1 MRGHGLVLEDFERL
15 VTELAHPIR
24 VVLHVADVIDGLR
37 RDAEA
42 GVEFVALGESEVAS
56 VIDLDVGDVVVWGSD
71 HDVKCWRVS
80 VHLCG
85 SSQCLLSHP
94 VVAAFFEFEGK
105 LFAACFDD
113 AAVLEDVDDVRLDI
127 V

>member
-42 GVEFVALGESEVAS
+42 
-56 VIDLDVGDVVVWGSD
+56 
-71 HDVKCWRVS
+71 
-80 VHLCG
+80 
-85 SSQCLLSHP
+85 
-94 VVAAFFEFEGK
+94 
-105 LFAACFDD
+105 
-113 AAVLEDVDDVRLDI
+113 
-127 V
+127 